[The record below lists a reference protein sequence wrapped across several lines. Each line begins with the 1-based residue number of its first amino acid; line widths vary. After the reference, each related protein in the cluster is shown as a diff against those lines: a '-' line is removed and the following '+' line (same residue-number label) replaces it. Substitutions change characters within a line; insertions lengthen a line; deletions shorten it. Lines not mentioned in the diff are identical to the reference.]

1 MRGAHAQG
9 AGAVLVDFEEH
20 RLAWLFPVQVH
31 VHHMR
36 VLAHLVG
43 HFTGQRTGL
52 LDVLASHPKLHR
64 VTHGRAVFQAGDPGA
79 QVRELLVDGADQP
92 AAQALAVFHR
102 AGQHHELGEAGR
114 R

>member
-1 MRGAHAQG
+1 
-9 AGAVLVDFEEH
+9 
-20 RLAWLFPVQVH
+20 
-31 VHHMR
+31 MR